1 MWNNVEYLSVAS
13 SNLAKMRQHVNASGQ
28 LDNFLPR
35 FCGVGKPWTR
45 DIPEIS

>member
-1 MWNNVEYLSVAS
+1 M
-13 SNLAKMRQHVNASGQ
+13 SNISLLLHPILQKMRQHVNASGQ